1 MNQPD
6 KINRSTQATPWLPR
20 FGIAEMMLAMMIL
33 CVMAAAGS
41 YMSTAIRDGRGRAI
55 FVIFTLA
62 SPIALVLVLSA
73 YLGLKRWLKSR

>member
-1 MNQPD
+1 MNAPESPNASNQ
-6 KINRSTQATPWLPR
+6 PWLPR
-20 FGIAEMMLAMMIL
+20 FGIAEMMLAMLVL

-41 YMSTAIRDGRGRAI
+41 YLKLAIDNNRGRPI

-73 YLGLKRWLKSR
+73 YLALKRWLRSFGK

>member
-1 MNQPD
+1 MNTPEPKPANQ
-6 KINRSTQATPWLPR
+6 PWLPQ
-20 FGIAEMMLAMMIL
+20 FGIAEMMLVMLVL

-41 YMSTAIRDGRGRAI
+41 YLKLAIDNNRGTSI

-73 YLGLKRWLKSR
+73 YLSLKRWLRSFGK